1 MTSISQGDMA
11 QAFLLRRQN
20 TDLKTALNRL
30 TYEMSSGRQQ
40 DLSKAVGG
48 DFKVLAGIEHS
59 LSVLASFRTAASEAG
74 TLTESLQS
82 AFETVQTI
90 TTDLAP
96 SLNAAGTTGGATHI
110 ATAAYDARQKLFSA
124 VSALNVRVGDRY
136 ALSGTATDQRPIL
149 GAQEIL
155 DELAIAITGQVTATG
170 VIGAVDAWFD
180 APPGGGGYVDTI
192 YGGSATPLQPF
203 RIGEGEEA
211 SLTLTA
217 TDDTLRDTL
226 KGLALAAIIEEGA
239 LPGDLVGQGVL
250 MKTAGQ
256 RLMGSGG
263 DLATLRANLGA
274 VEAQIAS
281 VSTRNESEASALE
294 LARNRIVAADPYET
308 ANELQAVQT
317 QLETLYAITARL
329 SRLTLTDYLR

>member
-11 QAFLLRRQN
+11 QTFLLRRQN
-20 TDLKTALNRL
+20 ADLKTTLNRL
-30 TYEMSSGRQQ
+30 TFEMSSGRQQ
-40 DLSKAVGG
+40 DLSKAVRG
-48 DFKVLAGIEHS
+48 DFKVLAGLEHS

-74 TLTESLQS
+74 TLTENLQT

-90 TTDLAP
+90 ASDLAP

-110 ATAAYDARQKLFSA
+110 STAAYDARQKLFSA

-136 ALSGTATDQRPIL
+136 ALSGTATDQKPIL
-149 GAQEIL
+149 GAQEML
-155 DELAIAITGQVTATG
+155 DGLAVAITGQVTATG

-180 APPGGGGYVDTI
+180 APPGGGGYVDRI
-192 YGGSATPLQPF
+192 YGGSATPLQPL

-211 SLTLTA
+211 NLTLTA
-217 TDDTLRDTL
+217 TDDTLRGTL
-226 KGLALAAIIEEGA
+226 KGLAIAALVAEGA
-239 LPGDLVGQGVL
+239 LPGDLVGQSVL
-250 MKTAGQ
+250 MKIAGQ
-256 RLMGSGG
+256 RLMGNGT
-263 DLATLRANLGA
+263 DLATLRAGLGS
-274 VEAQIAS
+274 VEAQIAT
-281 VSTRNESEASALE
+281 VSTRTENEAAALE

-329 SRLTLTDYLR
+329 SRLSLADYLR